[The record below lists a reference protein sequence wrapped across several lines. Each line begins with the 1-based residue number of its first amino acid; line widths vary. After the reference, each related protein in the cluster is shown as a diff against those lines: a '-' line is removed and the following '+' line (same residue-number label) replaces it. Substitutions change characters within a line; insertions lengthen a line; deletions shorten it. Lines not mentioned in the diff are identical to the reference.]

1 LRHLLSDSLNSILQ
15 VYKYIET
22 TNAKIEQTERLI
34 MELRSHLKKLVDWA
48 TDLEE
53 VESDSMNKMQMVDM
67 VQDQTEKEYLK
78 NVMDKEKKSKIKMLI
93 NKIENLEYNTD
104 SLLSANVIIE

>member
-1 LRHLLSDSLNSILQ
+1 VSLRHLLSDSLNSILQ

-34 MELRSHLKKLVDWA
+34 MELRGHLKKLVDWA

-53 VESDSMNKMQMVDM
+53 VESDSMNKMQMMDM

-93 NKIENLEYNTD
+93 NKIENLE
-104 SLLSANVIIE
+104 

>member
-1 LRHLLSDSLNSILQ
+1 MRHLLSDSLNSILQ

>member
-1 LRHLLSDSLNSILQ
+1 MSLRHLLSDSLNSMLQ

-34 MELRSHLKKLVDWA
+34 MELRGHLKKLVDWA

-53 VESDSMNKMQMVDM
+53 VESDSMNKMQMMDM

-93 NKIENLEYNTD
+93 NKIENLE
-104 SLLSANVIIE
+104 